1 MLFHYTRNYWV
12 SVYRNNGDFMYNNLR
27 IEIEEYLKK
36 YPPAL
41 WIYEMLIQAGDVYVM
56 GGLLRE
62 YKDKDKIVEL
72 RDADFTIDIKN
83 RKVWDE
89 LLRRVPHKRNHFGG
103 YKFLCSGFIIDIWDV
118 KKTWAFEKQVI
129 KVENNNYFEYLSKS
143 VFLNLDAIIYDLT
156 NDKWN
161 DLIYQ
166 NAVKNGELEIVLR
179 ENPFKELNILRAMV
193 LREKYNM
200 RYSEELAKMIL
211 DCSAEDTFLKD
222 IMEIQE
228 GRYGYIIL
236 SKEKIKQ
243 EVENARRCI

>member
-1 MLFHYTRNYWV
+1 M
-12 SVYRNNGDFMYNNLR
+12 
-27 IEIEEYLKK
+27 
-36 YPPAL
+36 
-41 WIYEMLIQAGDVYVM
+41 
-56 GGLLRE
+56 
-62 YKDKDKIVEL
+62 
-72 RDADFTIDIKN
+72 
-83 RKVWDE
+83 
-89 LLRRVPHKRNHFGG
+89 
-103 YKFLCSGFIIDIWDV
+103 CSGFIIDIWDV

>member
-1 MLFHYTRNYWV
+1 
-12 SVYRNNGDFMYNNLR
+12 MYNNLR

-41 WIYEMLIQAGDVYVM
+41 WLYKMLIQAGDVYVM

-62 YKDKDKIVEL
+62 YKDKDKIAEL

-89 LLRRVPHKRNHFGG
+89 LLRRIPHKRNHFGG
-103 YKFLCSGFIIDIWDV
+103 YKFLCSGFIVDIWDV
-118 KKTWAFEKQVI
+118 KKTWAFKNQVI
-129 KVENNNYFEYLSKS
+129 TVEGNNYFEYLSKS
-143 VFLNLDAIIYDLT
+143 VFLNLDAIVYDLT

-161 DLIYQ
+161 DQIYQ
-166 NAVKNGELEIVLR
+166 NAVKNGELGIVLK

-193 LREKYNM
+193 LRKKYNM

-211 DCSAEDTFLKD
+211 DYSAEATFLKD
-222 IMEIQE
+222 IMKMQE
-228 GRYGYIIL
+228 DRYGYIIL
-236 SKEKIKQ
+236 STGKIKQ
-243 EVENARRCI
+243 EIEYASRCICNLC

>member
-1 MLFHYTRNYWV
+1 
-12 SVYRNNGDFMYNNLR
+12 MYNNLR

-41 WIYEMLIQAGDVYVM
+41 WLYEMLIQAGDVYVM

>member
-1 MLFHYTRNYWV
+1 
-12 SVYRNNGDFMYNNLR
+12 MYNNLR